1 MLRRLLFTASS
12 VAAGLASAPAPL
24 NIVMMTSDSM
34 DGRVLDG
41 AQHLGK
47 AVMLPALRSLAAR
60 GTNFVSA
67 YAASPVCGPSRV
79 AALTSRLP
87 HDTGTWNNYQ
97 ELPADITGA
106 LDASC
111 VRLYGAARCGAW
123 AARYPTPG
131 GILFDAFAEA
141 GYEIKVLGKVDVGAN
156 VVRRYADAGDQADHT
171 GPEARTVPRG
181 AGLLRNSMAWNGWHA
196 ATDDAANPIDDNT
209 TDAAVRWL
217 QARAARGAA
226 APPFL
231 LYYGLNL
238 PHEPFTTNATWL
250 ARVDASRINRP
261 WAPNS
266 SAALHPYDWHMSV
279 SKGCTEAAN
288 TEEAMMLVRRVYL
301 AMCAQADAN
310 HGRVLAALDAL
321 NLTASTL
328 VVYWSD
334 HGEMAF
340 DARQVL
346 KDSFRDGSARVPLI
360 FAGPGVAANR
370 TVAAHASLLDLWPTL
385 ADLTGVRAPPGAR
398 GISLAPDMRAG
409 APPPAAGAGSDRAVA
424 GEFFAENSDTGSFFL
439 RQGDLKL
446 IAFGHSFP
454 WFTPQ
459 AYSAQLFNL
468 TADPT
473 EEVDLAPAMPGV
485 VASMDAALV
494 AALGRSY
501 EDIDAEVMSNDLL
514 IFQDYLTANM
524 TLSQV
529 RRMLA
534 DTYKGFDD
542 ADWARVQLWN
552 ASTPGQWRARPA
564 TVLPADSG

>member
-1 MLRRLLFTASS
+1 MAALRFIVA
-12 VAAGLASAPAPL
+12 VAAAAASTSSPPL
-24 NIVMMTSDSM
+24 NVVIMTSDSM

-47 AVMLPALRSLAAR
+47 AVQLPALRSLAAR

-67 YAASPVCGPSRV
+67 YTASPVCGPSRV

-123 AARYPTPG
+123 AARYPAPS
-131 GILFDAFAEA
+131 GILFDAFADA
-141 GYEIKVLGKVDVGAN
+141 GFDVKVLGKVDVGAN

-196 ATDDAANPIDDNT
+196 ATDSAANPIDDNT

-226 APPFL
+226 RGAAPPPPFL

-250 ARVDASRINRP
+250 ARVNASRINQP

-266 SAALHPYDWHMSV
+266 SAALHPFDWHMSV

-288 TEEAMMLVRRVYL
+288 TDEAMMLVRRVYL

-321 NLTASTL
+321 NLTATTL

-385 ADLTGVRAPPGAR
+385 ADLAGVRAPLGAR
-398 GISLAPDMRAG
+398 GRSLAPAMRAG
-409 APPPAAGAGSDRAVA
+409 APPAVDSNRSVA

-439 RQGDLKL
+439 RQGDLKYV
-446 IAFGHSFP
+446 AFGHSFP

-459 AYSAQLFNL
+459 AYSAQLFNVS
-468 TADPT
+468 ADPN
-473 EEVDLAPAMPGV
+473 EEVNLAPAMPGV

-501 EDIDAEVMSNDLL
+501 EDIDAEVMRNDLL
-514 IFQDYLTANM
+514 IFQEYLTANM
-524 TLSQV
+524 TLAQV
-529 RRMLA
+529 RKMLV

-542 ADWARVQLWN
+542 DDWARIQLWN
-552 ASTPGQWRARPA
+552 SSTPGQWRAQA
-564 TVLPADSG
+564 

>member
-1 MLRRLLFTASS
+1 MRSS
-12 VAAGLASAPAPL
+12 RALAVLAAAAALAAAKPPL
-24 NIVMMTSDSM
+24 NVIIMTSDSM
-34 DGRVLDG
+34 DGRVLD
-41 AQHLGK
+41 ASQHLGK
-47 AVMLPALRSLAAR
+47 AVQLPALRALAAR
-60 GTNFVSA
+60 GTSVVSA

-87 HDTGTWNNYQ
+87 HDTGTWSNYQ
-97 ELPADITGA
+97 ELPADETGA

-111 VRLYGAARCGAW
+111 VRWYGAARCGAW
-123 AARYPTPG
+123 AAQYPQPG
-131 GILFDAFAEA
+131 GLLFDAFAAA
-141 GYEIKVLGKVDVGAN
+141 GYEVKVLGKVDVGAN
-156 VVRRYADAGDQADHT
+156 VVHRYADSGDQADHT

-181 AGLLRNSMAWNGWHA
+181 AGLLRNSMAWGGWHA
-196 ATDDAANPIDDNT
+196 STDDAANPIDENT

-217 QARAARGAA
+217 QARGAA
-226 APPFL
+226 SRAAAQPPFL

-238 PHEPFTTNATWL
+238 PHEPFTTNASWL
-250 ARVDASRINRP
+250 ARVDASRINKP

-266 SAALHPYDWHMSV
+266 SAALHPFDWHMSV
-279 SKGCTEAAN
+279 SKGCTEGEN
-288 TEEAMMLVRRVYL
+288 DEATMMLVRRVYL

-321 NLTASTL
+321 NLTGSTL

-385 ADLTGVRAPPGAR
+385 ADLTGVRPPVAAR
-398 GISLAPDMRAG
+398 GLSLAPAMRAD
-409 APPPAAGAGSDRAVA
+409 APPPASSSNRSVV

-439 RQGDLKL
+439 RQGDFKY

-454 WFTPQ
+454 WFNPA
-459 AYSAQLFNL
+459 AYIPQLFNL
-468 TADPT
+468 TADPN
-473 EEVDLAPAMPGV
+473 EETNLAAAMPSLA
-485 VASMDAALV
+485 ASMDAALI

-501 EDIDAEVMSNDLL
+501 EDIDAEVMRNDLL
-514 IFQDYLTANM
+514 IFQQYLTANM
-524 TLSQV
+524 TLGQV
-529 RRMLA
+529 RKMLA
-534 DTYKGFDD
+534 NTYKGFDD
-542 ADWARVQLWN
+542 EDWSRVQLWN
-552 ASTPGQWRARPA
+552 SSTPARWRQGG
-564 TVLPADSG
+564 L